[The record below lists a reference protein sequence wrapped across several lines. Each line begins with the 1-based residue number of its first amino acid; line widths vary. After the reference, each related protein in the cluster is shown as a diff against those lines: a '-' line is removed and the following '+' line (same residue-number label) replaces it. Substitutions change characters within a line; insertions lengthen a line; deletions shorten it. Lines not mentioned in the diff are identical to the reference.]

1 MQNDLAGSTAFLQC
15 DGTCLYKKL
24 LFISPQIVD
33 FDVLLLN
40 SSEAQRLTTVGER
53 GDNAATTVKANSM

>member
-15 DGTCLYKKL
+15 GVTCLYKML

-33 FDVLLLN
+33 FDALLLN
-40 SSEAQRLTTVGER
+40 SSEG
-53 GDNAATTVKANSM
+53 